1 MTSID
6 DIIASAKPREASV
19 TICVAGD
26 LAGQYEALARDLAE
40 ANEQARTSLADGG
53 QAVAIAQQMEQ
64 LREQMKAAEVT
75 FTFRAVGRRRWS
87 DLLAEHPPRENQP
100 ERYNLATLPLAVV
113 QASCVEPAMTAD
125 QAERLAD
132 ALSDGAFN
140 ELFDAAWRANT
151 DEGRVPFSQAASA
164 TIAASAQS

>member
-75 FTFRAVGRRRWS
+75 FTFRAIGHRRWS
-87 DLLAEHPPRENQP
+87 DLLAEHPPREGRS
-100 ERYNLATLPLAVV
+100 ERYNLATLPLAIV
-113 QASCVEPAMTAD
+113 QASCVDPAMTTE
-125 QAERLAD
+125 QAERLAEV
-132 ALSDGAFN
+132 LSDGAFSQLS
-140 ELFDAAWRANT
+140 EAAWDANT
-151 DEGRVPFSQAASA
+151 DEGRVPFSRAVSA
-164 TIAASAQS
+164 TIEAFAQS